1 MAIGNLKRGEA
12 QTDYWSKKRLHSGEQ
27 GSVTLVGNEL
37 GHTPPHPL
45 PEANVL
51 SCNMISCNVMK
62 ETSLESGDL
71 CFFLHRGTFD
81 FGLCF

>member
-27 GSVTLVGNEL
+27 GSVTLVDNEL

-45 PEANVL
+45 PRSQPEAIVL
-51 SCNMISCNVMK
+51 SCNMMK

-71 CFFLHRGTFD
+71 CFFLGVLLTSFYD
-81 FGLCF
+81 YT